1 MALLV
6 DLNAMTLN
14 NYETVVSLAS
24 EIPLSTGSP
33 STAQAASSQAHQCVL
48 LAHPLTNIKGFNW
61 MLSFPT
67 LS

>member
-33 STAQAASSQAHQCVL
+33 SAQAASSQAHQCVL